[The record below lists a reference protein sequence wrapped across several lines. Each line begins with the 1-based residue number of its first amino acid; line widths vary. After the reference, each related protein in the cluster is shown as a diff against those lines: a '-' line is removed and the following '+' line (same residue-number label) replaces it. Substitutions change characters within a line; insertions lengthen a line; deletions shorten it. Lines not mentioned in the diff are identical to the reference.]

1 MLDLDGIE
9 ILPPIRPLVI
19 TLEVWPEEVELAL
32 ASNGNSLRRGLMLA
46 LIATM
51 AVETGDIAGAPTPP
65 LPWVTDL

>member
-32 ASNGNSLRRGLMLA
+32 ASNGNSLRRGLVLA
-46 LIATM
+46 LVATM
-51 AVETGDIAGAPTPP
+51 AVETGDIA
-65 LPWVTDL
+65 